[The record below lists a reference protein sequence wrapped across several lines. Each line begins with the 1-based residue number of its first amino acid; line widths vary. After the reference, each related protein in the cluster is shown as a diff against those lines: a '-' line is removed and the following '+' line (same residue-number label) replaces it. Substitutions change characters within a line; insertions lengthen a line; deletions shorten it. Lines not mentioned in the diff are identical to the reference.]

1 MGKMENNSHKTIA
14 LTLFG
19 FLSTALLTTRII
31 LTGEI
36 TFLFLA
42 WNLFLAYIPY
52 GLSTLVRIK
61 TEQMTSFQFRM
72 VCIPWLLF
80 FPNAPYIL
88 TDLFHL
94 SPRSAVPEWYDL
106 LLILS
111 FAITGLLLGL
121 FSLRNMHR
129 TLLRFHSPAT
139 GYIFAFASI
148 YLAAFGVYLGRFER
162 YNSWDIFR
170 TPDDLFLD
178 ITQRLM
184 HPLQHFTTW
193 GVTVGY
199 GSLILLIYFLM
210 IGVDSV
216 KSNQEK

>member
-1 MGKMENNSHKTIA
+1 
-14 LTLFG
+14 
-19 FLSTALLTTRII
+19 
-31 LTGEI
+31 
-36 TFLFLA
+36 
-42 WNLFLAYIPY
+42 
-52 GLSTLVRIK
+52 
-61 TEQMTSFQFRM
+61 
-72 VCIPWLLF
+72 
-80 FPNAPYIL
+80 
-88 TDLFHL
+88 
-94 SPRSAVPEWYDL
+94 
-106 LLILS
+106 
-111 FAITGLLLGL
+111 
-121 FSLRNMHR
+121 MHR